1 MIPGQAQQFFEAA
14 AAQAGGGD
22 LQIERSLRFNSDDT
36 AHLSRTFSTFTDL
49 NVGTISF
56 WLKRSGLG
64 AGVIAAGWDG
74 GVSYSGSIQFNSS
87 DNALQVSIGGA
98 AAYTF
103 KTNAILRDTNAW
115 YHVVAAWD
123 RGAAAA
129 DKVKVWINGVAQ
141 TSSDTGYQSWTSGDC
156 QIWASNSGNR
166 IGRGDADRYGNL
178 LNGYL
183 AEYHYVDGQALD
195 ESSFGEFDTNNNW
208 NPKAYS
214 GSYGSNGFYL
224 KFADNSSDSAL
235 GTDSSGNGN
244 NWTVN
249 NMKAVAFDAVGNSS
263 HVGPGTVTNF
273 KPGTYYNLFAIDTNN
288 VTSNPGSGAL
298 VRFNFAALGL
308 TAPATI
314 TFDSYEQGGGGW
326 GVVSTNIYTDAGTV
340 TASTTSSG
348 NTRSNTVNI
357 PSGATYFE
365 LPGSYNS
372 SYSLYANGIHNLVWG
387 GVSYVTVNPR
397 DVDSMIDSPTNY
409 ESDSGNN
416 RGNYAT
422 MNALDYRDN
431 RTLSNGNLQLAAST
445 YYRSGVASI
454 GMDSGKFYFEGEII
468 TNGANGYSIIG
479 ITTDPTGQTYP
490 GANGTEVGFGWYSA
504 NGQLY
509 YLSNTRETYSSYT
522 LNDTVAVAYD
532 AATRKC
538 WIAKNNTWQNSGDPA
553 AGTGSVYTIQ
563 GTDTPYFSFA
573 TGTSG
578 VISINFGSLPFK
590 YTPPTGFKSLCTQNL
605 SDPSI
610 SKPSTE
616 FDTTLWTGTDTSAAN
631 TISGLGFSP
640 SLVWSKSRSNA
651 YNHQIIDVVRG
662 GNKSIGSNLTNAE
675 VTNEQYGYID
685 TFNSDGFTTTPGS
698 SDNDYFNGTG
708 KTYVGWVWDAGS
720 SNTSLS
726 VGDLNSSAYNTSQTW
741 SSNVSGGSGAYGAAA
756 NAFDGSLSTN
766 ASPEYSSPMTYV
778 NPSASDTVIDTIEL
792 YLDIYTMSG
801 ITLELNDTDI
811 TLQVSTTKKWYTISG
826 FSGANFSKLY
836 WRPTSG
842 NYEVRLYAIRINGEI
857 LVDNGVTPPNIPTV
871 ASTYRANPTA
881 GTSIVTWTG
890 AANATVGHGL
900 NAAPELVLTK
910 SRTSAVSWRIW
921 SAEFSNA
928 AADYL
933 GFDTNAKGTFGGT
946 YWGDMNSQTIG
957 LGDGTYDNNTGD
969 MVAYCFA
976 PVEGFSSFG
985 SYTGNGDSDGPF
997 VYTGFKVA
1005 WLMIKNISTGG
1016 ETWTMHDSIRDVD
1029 NPAEHRLLPNSSD
1042 AESTGTSARYK
1053 DLLSN
1058 GFKIRGTSGEQNTS
1072 GDVYIYAAFA
1082 EHPFKT
1088 ARAR

>member
-1 MIPGQAQQFFEAA
+1 M
-14 AAQAGGGD
+14 
-22 LQIERSLRFNSDDT
+22 
-36 AHLSRTFSTFTDL
+36 H
-49 NVGTISF
+49 
-56 WLKRSGLG
+56 
-64 AGVIAAGWDG
+64 
-74 GVSYSGSIQFNSS
+74 
-87 DNALQVSIGGA
+87 
-98 AAYTF
+98 
-103 KTNAILRDTNAW
+103 
-115 YHVVAAWD
+115 
-123 RGAAAA
+123 
-129 DKVKVWINGVAQ
+129 
-141 TSSDTGYQSWTSGDC
+141 
-156 QIWASNSGNR
+156 
-166 IGRGDADRYGNL
+166 
-178 LNGYL
+178 GYL

-195 ESSFGEFDTNNNW
+195 ESSFGQFDTNNNW
-208 NPKAYS
+208 TAKAYS

-273 KPGTYYNLFAIDTNN
+273 GPAAYYNLFAIDTNN
-288 VTSNPGSGAL
+288 VTSDPGSGAL

-365 LPGSYNS
+365 LPGSYNN
-372 SYSLYANGIHNLVWG
+372 SYSLYANGINNLVWD
-387 GVSYVTVNPR
+387 GVSYVTINPR

-422 MNALDYRDN
+422 LNVLDYRDSS
-431 RTLSNGNLQLAAST
+431 TFSNGNLQIASSA
-445 YYRSGVASI
+445 YYRAGVASI
-454 GMDSGKFYFEGEII
+454 GMDSGKFYFEGKVT
-468 TNGANGYSIIG
+468 TNSANGYSIVG
-479 ITTDPTGQTYP
+479 ITTYPQGQTYP
-490 GANGTEVGFGWYSA
+490 GSNTHRDLGFGWYSA
-504 NGQLY
+504 DGQLY
-509 YLSNTRETYSSYT
+509 YLSNVREIYSSWT
-522 LNDTVAVAYD
+522 LGDTVAVAYD

-553 AGTGSVYTIQ
+553 AGTGSVYTVPEN
-563 GTDTPYFSFA
+563 GLHTTAYFSIA

-578 VISINFGSLPFK
+578 VVVANFGQLPFK

-605 SDPSI
+605 GDPAI
-610 SKPSTE
+610 ENPSTA
-616 FDTTLWTGTDTSAAN
+616 FDAVLWTAN
-631 TISGLGFSP
+631 NGNAMTVSGLGFSP
-640 SLVWSKSRSNA
+640 DLVWGKGRSYTGSNA
-651 YNHQIIDVVRG
+651 WYDTVRG
-662 GNKSIGSNLTNAE
+662 ATKYLSSNTTGAE
-675 VTNEQYGYID
+675 GTIQGVTAF
-685 TFNSDGFTTTPGS
+685 TSDGFTLGS
-698 SDNDYFNGTG
+698 DSETNYLTNTL
-708 KTYVGWVWDAGS
+708 VGWCWDAGT

-756 NAFDGSLSTN
+756 NAFNGSLSDS
-766 ASPEYSSPMTYV
+766 ASPEYSSPMTYT

-811 TLQVSTTKKWYTISG
+811 TLQVSTDKKWYSISG

-857 LVDNGVTPPNIPTV
+857 LVDNGVTPPNTPTV

-900 NAAPELVLTK
+900 NAAPELVWTK

-921 SAEFSNA
+921 SAEFPNA
-928 AADYL
+928 AANYL
-933 GFDTNAKGTFGGT
+933 GFDNGGMGTFGGT

-976 PVEGFSSFG
+976 PVAGFSSFG
-985 SYTGNGDSDGPF
+985 SYEGNGNANGPF
-997 VYTGFKVA
+997 IHTGFRPRYI
-1005 WLMIKNISTGG
+1005 LMKNIDNAGSGYEWFTFDTARDTYNTS
-1016 ETWTMHDSIRDVD
+1016 EKILLADS
-1029 NPAEHRLLPNSSD
+1029 NA
-1042 AESTGTSARYK
+1042 AESNSDTL
-1053 DLLSN
+1053 DILSN
-1058 GFKIRGTSGEQNTS
+1058 GFKIRTTTNGVNLNSHTI
-1072 GDVYIYAAFA
+1072 IYAAFA